1 MRTDAELKAEV
12 SAELAWDPAIDAA
25 SVGVAVDRGVVTLS
39 GHVESHAETHAI
51 ERAVRWVQGVRPVAV
66 ERDVKIAA
74 GHRRSQARRVG
85 RGSPALTTAGAGA

>member
-1 MRTDAELKAEV
+1 MAEV
-12 SAELAWDPAIDAA
+12 VRDARA
-25 SVGVAVDRGVVTLS
+25 AAAPDEAPRVV
-39 GHVESHAETHAI
+39 
-51 ERAVRWVQGVRPVAV
+51 VRPVAV